1 MKKKFVIP
9 ISIGIIVIA
18 VFCIIDYV
26 RDNYRLGRDLYD
38 TTVRLEIQCSDY
50 AERIEYL
57 QKEYA
62 KEEISEGYI
71 THSFENAMLTS
82 TSYFGFEDVPILDE
96 SREAWGKRFEEIYSM
111 FVNKPDKE
119 YDRIFANKADEIT
132 EFKNQ
137 MYSMAEEFR
146 AFHENYSKLSEWE
159 RYSTSWKKERNKL
172 TEAVGLP

>member
-1 MKKKFVIP
+1 MKEKFVLP

-38 TTVRLEIQCSDY
+38 TTVRLESQCFDY
-50 AERIEYL
+50 AESIAYL

-62 KEEISEGYI
+62 KEDVSEGYI
-71 THSFENAMLTS
+71 THSFENAMLTFK
-82 TSYFGFEDVPILDE
+82 SYFGFENVPILDE
-96 SREAWGKRFEEIYSM
+96 SRGAWGRRFDEMFSM

-119 YDRIFANKADEIT
+119 YESIFANSADEIT

-137 MYSMAEEFR
+137 MYSMADEFR
-146 AFHENYSKLSEWE
+146 EFHENYSKLSMWE
-159 RYSTSWKKERNKL
+159 RYFISWKKERIKL